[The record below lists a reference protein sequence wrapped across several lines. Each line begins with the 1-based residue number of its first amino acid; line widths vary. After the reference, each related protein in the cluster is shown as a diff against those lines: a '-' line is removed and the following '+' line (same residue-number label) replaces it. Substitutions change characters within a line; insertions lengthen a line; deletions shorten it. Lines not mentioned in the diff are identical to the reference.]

1 MLLTTGFLCRSL
13 KENFRRLDVIEQGW
27 GGGWGW
33 EADASTVC
41 DTEQLCAACLVPAVV
56 RSRKG
61 RGHLLG
67 EAVCSG
73 EDPCWCDETAPTE
86 VGPIALDADLPGP
99 LAF

>member
-1 MLLTTGFLCRSL
+1 MGGRLMPALSVALNGYVQLVLSL
-13 KENFRRLDVIEQGW
+13 PL
-27 GGGWGW
+27 
-33 EADASTVC
+33 
-41 DTEQLCAACLVPAVV
+41 V

-73 EDPCWCDETAPTE
+73 EDPRWCDETAPTE